1 MNLVGV
7 NSPVRLL
14 REKWSSPVD
23 LAQELYAMFT
33 AKGPAEIHDTLTIK
47 VPAGKTALRIEQ
59 VDNSTS
65 ETSFTHGGISKN
77 SVSTAPSVPGRRVP
91 PPTPQPTRV
100 RNGPESPSTSF
111 SSSQGSSSSPSTHSP
126 SRREAPLVEIDGS
139 VAFTGKAPIQFSQP
153 PIVVN
158 PTTGRE
164 ERLATADQVQ
174 QSSASASGTPRFGIV
189 TEGTGDTYQVQ
200 FYSAGFTG
208 GGAGIYSVKIPD
220 IDPNETIPAGT
231 KLFPI
236 WLVSGVYYYQPP
248 VWME

>member
-1 MNLVGV
+1 M
-7 NSPVRLL
+7 
-14 REKWSSPVD
+14 
-23 LAQELYAMFT
+23 
-33 AKGPAEIHDTLTIK
+33 
-47 VPAGKTALRIEQ
+47 
-59 VDNSTS
+59 
-65 ETSFTHGGISKN
+65 
-77 SVSTAPSVPGRRVP
+77 
-91 PPTPQPTRV
+91 
-100 RNGPESPSTSF
+100 
-111 SSSQGSSSSPSTHSP
+111 
-126 SRREAPLVEIDGS
+126 
-139 VAFTGKAPIQFSQP
+139 AFTGKAPIQFSQP

-208 GGAGIYSVKIPD
+208 GGAGIYTVKIPD
-220 IDPNETIPAGT
+220 IDPSETIPAGT

>member
-1 MNLVGV
+1 MNLIGV

-14 REKWSSPVD
+14 REKWSNPVD

-33 AKGPAEIHDTLTIK
+33 AKGPAELHDTLTIK

-65 ETSFTHGGISKN
+65 ETHISHGGIAKN
-77 SVSTAPSVPGRRVP
+77 SISTAPSVPGRRSP
-91 PPTPQPTRV
+91 PPTPQSTRI
-100 RNGPESPSTSF
+100 RNGPETSSTSC
-111 SSSQGSSSSPSTHSP
+111 SPTQNSSSPP
-126 SRREAPLVEIDGS
+126 AIQGPFRREVPLVEIAGS

-158 PTTGRE
+158 PRTGRE
-164 ERLATADQVQ
+164 ERLATTDQISQ
-174 QSSASASGTPRFGIV
+174 PTTASSVPYFGIV
-189 TEGTGDTYQVQ
+189 TEGTGDTYRVQ
-200 FYSAGFTG
+200 FYSAGFVGSGT
-208 GGAGIYSVKIPD
+208 GIYTVKIPN

-236 WLVSGVYYYQPP
+236 WLVSGVYYHQPP

>member
-47 VPAGKTALRIEQ
+47 VPAGKTALKIEQ

-65 ETSFTHGGISKN
+65 ETSFTHGGISKS

-91 PPTPQPTRV
+91 PPTPQPTRI
-100 RNGPESPSTSF
+100 RNGPESPSTTF
-111 SSSQGSSSSPSTHSP
+111 SSSQGSQSSPSAHSP
-126 SRREAPLVEIDGS
+126 SRREAPLVEIGGS

-208 GGAGIYSVKIPD
+208 GGAGIYTVKIPD
-220 IDPNETIPAGT
+220 IDPSETIPAGT

>member
-1 MNLVGV
+1 MNLIGV
-7 NSPVRLL
+7 ISPVRLL
-14 REKWSSPVD
+14 REKWSNPVD

-33 AKGPAEIHDTLTIK
+33 AKGPAELHDTLTIK

-59 VDNSTS
+59 VDNSIT
-65 ETSFTHGGISKN
+65 ETHISHSGIAKN

-91 PPTPQPTRV
+91 PPSPLPTRI
-100 RNGPESPSTSF
+100 RNGPEASLTSF
-111 SSSQGSSSSPSTHSP
+111 SPSQGSPSSPSVQPS
-126 SRREAPLVEIDGS
+126 SRREAPLVEIAGS

-158 PTTGRE
+158 PRTGRE
-164 ERLATADQVQ
+164 ERLATTDQISQ
-174 QSSASASGTPRFGIV
+174 PAAASSVPYLGIV
-189 TEGTGDTYQVQ
+189 TEGTGDTYRVQ
-200 FYSAGFTG
+200 FYSAGFAGSGT
-208 GGAGIYSVKIPD
+208 GIYTVKIPN

-236 WLVSGVYYYQPP
+236 WLVSGVYYHQPP